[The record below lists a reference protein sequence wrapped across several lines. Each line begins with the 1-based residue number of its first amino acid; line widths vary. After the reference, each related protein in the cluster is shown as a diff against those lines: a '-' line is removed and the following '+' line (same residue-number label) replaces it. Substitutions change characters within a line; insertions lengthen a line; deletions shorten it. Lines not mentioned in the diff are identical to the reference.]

1 MQHRDIDEILNFLIR
16 DLSVLN
22 VGNMQNQV
30 TVTIRLL
37 ERVIVIEKKIND
49 SIESRNSA
57 EENEGGLNFSSIH

>member
-57 EENEGGLNFSSIH
+57 EENEGGLNFASIH